1 VTGPQQPEDLIR
13 LSAFRRDHPAVMI
26 GEEFGS
32 WHAGAPAVWS
42 IGRDT
47 LTGLLDALDEHYSD
61 GGTDTG

>member
-1 VTGPQQPEDLIR
+1 MTGPQQPEDLIR
-13 LSAFRRDHPAVMI
+13 LSAFRRDHPDVMI